1 MTSTTDSM
9 NEQYKKKEKTLTGQ
23 ENCFGA
29 KHITPLNM
37 GMACRGKVLD
47 NVCQRGKDDTLL

>member
-37 GMACRGKVLD
+37 GMACRGKALD

>member
-1 MTSTTDSM
+1 MTSTTGSM
-9 NEQYKKKEKTLTGQ
+9 NEQYKKRSILTGQ

-37 GMACRGKVLD
+37 GMACRGKALD